1 MNRYPVAICVI
12 LWSSGLFALACGPG
26 LIDDSAVVDT
36 TGSFDRNQDSIGR
49 LDASVE
55 VDTDSSVPLCPG
67 EIVRKCPD
75 ETGTFAT
82 PNLLVVSADWL
93 AYPAR
98 FTHAAR
104 DVITGMFDIDG
115 SAVPFVIQVKFVD
128 LWSSSDFNHLANV
141 MTLPVP
147 ESRDSEWIGVGY
159 SPQGTF
165 GTTTRQVAVFREA
178 NRYRI
183 IDIPSD
189 SDGAVLTGSNW
200 PELETD
206 LVLTGATYLAAKTTA
221 RHSSVHR
228 LCLHGDAL
236 ICFDGNEWVTEIDA
250 EQVSAPIV
258 SMAISQ
264 PNGAILIHA
273 LSENGDI
280 FTHYN
285 DQWITGNVNIDTT
298 LTSASVNQE
307 REILFAAGDG
317 FIGRGDPRYAMLSC
331 ELDLDVLDFHF
342 YQDNAEFILMSQ
354 RGDLFSGQFNFYTA
368 PVVCGPLHHVDDAID
383 LFPVGPN
390 LYVIAEDALYGTLDR
405 AVNVE

>member
-1 MNRYPVAICVI
+1 MNRYPVVICVI

-26 LIDDSAVVDT
+26 LLDDSAVVDT
-36 TGSFDRNQDSIGR
+36 TGPFDGSQDAITR
-49 LDASVE
+49 VDASVE
-55 VDTDSSVPLCPG
+55 VDTDPGVPLCPG
-67 EIVRKCPD
+67 DIVRTCPD

-82 PNLLVVSADWL
+82 PGLLVVSADWL
-93 AYPAR
+93 DYPAR
-98 FTHAAR
+98 FTHATR
-104 DVITGMFDIDG
+104 DIILGIFDIES
-115 SAVPFVIQVKFVD
+115 SAVPFVIQVKFD
-128 LWSSSDFNHLANV
+128 ELWSSSDFNRLATV
-141 MTLPVP
+141 MTLPPP
-147 ESRDSEWIGVGY
+147 ETGDSEWIGVAY

-165 GTTTRQVAVFREA
+165 GTTTRQVAVFREG

-183 IDIPSD
+183 IDVPRD
-189 SDGAVLTGSNW
+189 SGSSVLTDTNW

-221 RHSSVHR
+221 TDRSVHR

-264 PNGAILIHA
+264 PNGDILIHA

-280 FTHYN
+280 FTHYD
-285 DQWITGNVNIDTT
+285 DQWLTGVVNIDSE
-298 LTSASVNQE
+298 LTSASVNEE
-307 REILFAAGDG
+307 REILFTAGDG

-331 ELDLDVLDFHF
+331 AMDLDILDFHF
-342 YQDNAEFILMSQ
+342 YQNNAEFVLMTQ
-354 RGDLFSGQFNFYTA
+354 GGDLFSGQFNFYTP

-405 AVNVE
+405 VIFVE